1 MRIRDNIVD
10 MYRTLTVIATL
21 TMFAAA
27 SLVAAPISRAVSTE
41 QGQLKPDDSSLYNSV
56 TMDCLEVKFKLGE
69 LHRQDKLL
77 RVTAGQGYDNM
88 STNLM
93 GRLNSRIVENKLD
106 GGELIKI
113 AADFEKARE
122 KFRSDYTKY
131 DEAVLALL
139 KADCQSQM
147 QTYYLSIQ
155 NVKELRA
162 SVQADLKAADEVM
175 QQYHDAFVVFKKAV
189 QEEEKKNDAANE

>member
-1 MRIRDNIVD
+1 
-10 MYRTLTVIATL
+10 MYRTVAVIATL
-21 TMFAAA
+21 SVFVAV
-27 SLVAAPISRAVSTE
+27 SLVAAPVSRAVSAE

-56 TMDCLEVKFKLGE
+56 TIDCLAVKFKLNE

-88 STNLM
+88 SSNLM

-106 GGELIKI
+106 GGDLIKI
-113 AADFEKARE
+113 AADFEKARQ
-122 KFRSDYTKY
+122 KFRDDYTKY
-131 DEAVLALL
+131 DDGLIALI
-139 KADCQSQM
+139 KADCQSQT

-162 SVQADLKAADEVM
+162 TVQEDIKTLSGSI
-175 QQYHDAFVVFKKAV
+175 QRYHDAYVAFQKTVL
-189 QEEEKKNDAANE
+189 EEERKRDATE